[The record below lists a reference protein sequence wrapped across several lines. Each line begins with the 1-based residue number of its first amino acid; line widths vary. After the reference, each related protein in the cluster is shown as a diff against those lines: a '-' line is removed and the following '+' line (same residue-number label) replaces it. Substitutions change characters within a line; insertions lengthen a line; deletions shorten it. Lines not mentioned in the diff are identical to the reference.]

1 MSDQHRGGAWGTSA
15 ENAVWW
21 PGAISADQSNLH
33 HQQILNQHHQQNHMQ
48 QQQQQQIHQVVVQQQ
63 QQQQTQALNDV
74 ARSNSTTSV
83 ASQQLFS
90 YKMASSFPS
99 GGVPTSS
106 ASAYDYRLAG
116 MGQGMATTNPSTQ
129 WWYTTAG
136 QNALENLQQ
145 QQQHQQQQQIQQQQ
159 QQNQQQS
166 QSQHQT
172 QNIHNVHS
180 NTTPVS
186 SLSFQILSHSPLFS
200 RLFTY
205 LCTFVFLLLFYYTH
219 IFCHRNEKRTSY
231 YIFIYK
237 ERKNFQK
244 KNILTLH
251 FTPLSLTLSVLLAL
265 FPIKQ
270 HTT

>member
-48 QQQQQQIHQVVVQQQ
+48 QQQQQQQIHQVVVQQQ
-63 QQQQTQALNDV
+63 QSQANNV
-74 ARSNSTTSV
+74 TTSNA

-99 GGVPTSS
+99 GAVATSN
-106 ASAYDYRLAG
+106 APAAYDYRLG
-116 MGQGMATTNPSTQ
+116 MGATQGMNVASTPGTQ
-129 WWYTTAG
+129 WWYTAAG

-145 QQQHQQQQQIQQQQ
+145 QQQQHQTQSVAQQVS
-159 QQNQQQS
+159 QQS
-166 QSQHQT
+166 QQHQT

-186 SLSFQILSHSPLFS
+186 SLDFQF
-200 RLFTY
+200 
-205 LCTFVFLLLFYYTH
+205 
-219 IFCHRNEKRTSY
+219 
-231 YIFIYK
+231 
-237 ERKNFQK
+237 
-244 KNILTLH
+244 
-251 FTPLSLTLSVLLAL
+251 LSLTLIFSPFALHTTLSHSLTLLLAPL
-265 FPIKQ
+265 YTFFFLSSFLRPSE
-270 HTT
+270 